1 MATSVARPH
10 VGIERLPLVRRAS
23 TTEHRESMNCKS
35 CRKRKVR
42 PLQHTLSIQSF
53 TKRTLQIKCNRLRP
67 ICEACTVFQCTCV
80 YDAIP
85 KKRGPKTDVL
95 EALLKRVD
103 GLEKKLQDK
112 NDSNPSARETSCG
125 SAGEHKSPVN
135 ITFPHSGLQTP
146 GVTDFFEPRI
156 PRYYLDFVN
165 LLLDLTRVSA
175 IPHQSARMC

>member
-10 VGIERLPLVRRAS
+10 VGIERLPVVRRAS

-35 CRKRKVR
+35 CRKRKVCCFNKQI
-42 PLQHTLSIQSF
+42 LVNHVLT
-53 TKRTLQIKCNRLRP
+53 TTAQIKCNRLRP
-67 ICEACTVFQCTCV
+67 TCEACTVFQCTCI

-112 NDSNPSARETSCG
+112 NESNASAREASCG
-125 SAGEHKSPVN
+125 SGGDLRSPTN
-135 ITFPHSGLQTP
+135 IAFSPTAIQTP
-146 GVTDFFEPRI
+146 GVTGFFAPNI
-156 PRYYLDFVN
+156 PRYYPQFKFP
-165 LLLDLTRVSA
+165 LLDLTRDSA
-175 IPHQSARMC
+175 ILL